1 MKRTRVV
8 YLLSSIR
15 KFIRI
20 PAFSLLILLTAAVV
34 QHPAS
39 PSLAHAA
46 PPPSEGTITV
56 VTVPERVEVWI
67 DNGYAGLS
75 PIRQKKLT
83 AGTYT
88 LRLVDPSQQVSAV
101 EAVAVRAGEHLLVE
115 RTLSSRYGKL
125 RVDSDPPGADVVI
138 VTELGKTPVAN
149 DFMNPGRYR
158 IELRHPLGNYL
169 PVAEEVTISDGQQT
183 ASSHK
188 LAKPEIFTKKRCIQL
203 ALGVGAAAGF
213 ALAVVEQGKWASYRQ
228 KADFAREAEP
238 DGGGDGGKADEY
250 SLESKD
256 AATKRTVAL
265 VAAGALTVALQVT
278 IFIW

>member
-1 MKRTRVV
+1 MKRTRAV
-8 YLLSSIR
+8 YSLLSGIR
-15 KFIRI
+15 PFIRI
-20 PAFSLLILLTAAVV
+20 PALPLLFLL
-34 QHPAS
+34 
-39 PSLAHAA
+39 LAPPVSRAA
-46 PPPSEGTITV
+46 PPPAEGAITV

-75 PIRQKKLT
+75 PIRQKKLA
-83 AGTYT
+83 AGTYS

-101 EAVAVRAGEHLLVE
+101 EAIAVRAGEHLLIE

-138 VTELGKTPVAN
+138 VTELGKTPIAN

-169 PVAEEVTISDGQQT
+169 PVTEEITVSDGQQA

-188 LAKPEIFTKKRCIQL
+188 LKKPELFTKKRGIQL

-213 ALAVVEQGKWASYRQ
+213 AWAVVEQGSRASYRE
-228 KADFAREAEP
+228 KAIFARSAESEGV
-238 DGGGDGGKADEY
+238 DGDGDVDMADEY
-250 SLESKD
+250 SRKSKD
-256 AATKRTVAL
+256 AALKRTIAL
-265 VAAGALTVALQVT
+265 VAAGTLTAALQVT